1 MSSYN
6 GTTIKKVNYNGQK
19 VKKWNHN
26 GVRVYTAGSTV
37 TYNVDNGRSYVEEV
51 DSELSCLS
59 PKTFT
64 PAKDGWTFVG
74 WREDTTA
81 NSTVLTSKVMADA
94 PVTLYAVFTQNVTV
108 TYYDN
113 TTTAKTSTKA
123 RYYNNGTIANPSFAL
138 SQASRSGWTARGW
151 STGTTGDA
159 AITYNNGATFTR
171 DSNITL
177 YGMYQTTV
185 TVTYYNNSATASTT
199 SGTRYYN
206 SNGQVKNP
214 SFTLTQAASSGW
226 TARGWSTTNSGSAGI
241 TYNNGATFTRDSNIT
256 LYGLYQQTI
265 TLYYNGNSATSGSV
279 AADSKTRYWAPAG
292 YINPTFTL
300 KANGFTRTNHTFSK
314 WALNGPT
321 GTQYAVGA
329 TVTLTANATVY
340 AVWTMVEFIWIQN
353 GVAASGYTL
362 ILTNTDTWNWNCNSN
377 YTGKTSVAEITA
389 VPNDS
394 DQNHKIQVYTN
405 YVNTQGATKMTITT
419 GNCAGGQNAIELN
432 NYGTSNSGEWAGDGD
447 GGFNGKWS
455 AEKTFTVTP
464 NSNVRLCMSIGGWAT
479 NGNATMRITQ
489 VRFHN

>member
-37 TYNVDNGRSYVEEV
+37 TYNVDSGRSYVEEV

-74 WREDTTA
+74 WKEDTTA

-138 SQASRSGWTARGW
+138 SQASKSGWTARGW

-171 DSNITL
+171 DSNIAL
-177 YGMYQTTV
+177 HGMYQTTV
-185 TVTYYNNSATASTT
+185 TVTYYNNSTTASTT

-292 YINPTFTL
+292 FINPTFTL

-362 ILTNTDTWNWNCNSN
+362 KLTHNQSTNCSTNFD
-377 YTGKTSVAEITA
+377 GQTSVAELTTT
-389 VPNDS
+389 PND
-394 DQNHKIQVYTN
+394 DNQNHHVQVHTN
-405 YVNTQGATKMTITT
+405 YVNTAGATKMTVTV
-419 GNCAGGQNAIELN
+419 GVCNGGQNGIYLN
-432 NYGTSNSGEWAGDGD
+432 NYGTGNQFWKIDH
-447 GGFNGKWS
+447 GGYS
-455 AEKTFTVTP
+455 AEHTFDVTP
-464 NSNVRLCMSIGGWAT
+464 NSNVRLCLEIGGWAT
-479 NGNATMRITQ
+479 NWTATMRITQ